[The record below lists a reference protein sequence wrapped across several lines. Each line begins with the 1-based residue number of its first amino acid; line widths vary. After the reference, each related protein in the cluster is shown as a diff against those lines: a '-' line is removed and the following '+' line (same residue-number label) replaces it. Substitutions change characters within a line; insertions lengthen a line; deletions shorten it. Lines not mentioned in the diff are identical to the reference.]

1 MKFLFNYIKGILI
14 GAGAIIPGISSGVL
28 CVIFGIYETL
38 LNSILNFFKDWKTNI
53 KFLTPFILGG
63 LTGIIIFSN
72 IILFLF
78 ERYPEI
84 TSFTFIGLIL
94 GCIPSIFKI
103 CNSKEKFKLR
113 YILFFIVSFIIA
125 ILLLLLENKMSSN
138 VGIYYGDNYSFEFL
152 ILAGFLMSI
161 GVVVPGV
168 SSTVILMLL
177 GVYETYLYAVSIMN
191 MRILL
196 PMGIGL
202 LIGGFL
208 CMKLIQFLL
217 NKYHSQTT
225 PETLTAHFHILQINL
240 QTILMTVQKY
250 NMLQII
256 FQKSSRHCDYKYI
269 LQTYKIPFQVCLA
282 ILHSNTSDPLKKLMS
297 HQTKHSFRTY
307 SSLQYSSLSVR

>member
-38 LNSILNFFKDWKTNI
+38 LNSILNFFKDWKNNI

-63 LTGIIIFSN
+63 LTGIILFSN

-94 GCIPSIFKI
+94 GCIPSILKI

-113 YILFFIVSFIIA
+113 FIIFFIVSFIIA
-125 ILLLLLENKMSSN
+125 ILLLLLENQMSN
-138 VGIYYGDNYSFEFL
+138 NIGIYYGDNYSFEFL
-152 ILAGFLMSI
+152 LLAGFLMSL

-168 SSTVILMLL
+168 S
-177 GVYETYLYAVSIMN
+177 LYAVSIMN

-217 NKYHSQTT
+217 NKYHSQTYYS
-225 PETLTAHFHILQINL
+225 ILGFVL
-240 QTILMTVQKY
+240 GSVFILLPNISFNTTGV
-250 NMLQII
+250 LSII
-256 FQKSSRHCDYKYI
+256 FCIIGILISSAFTEK
-269 LQTYKIPFQVCLA
+269 
-282 ILHSNTSDPLKKLMS
+282 
-297 HQTKHSFRTY
+297 
-307 SSLQYSSLSVR
+307 